1 MKIRYKHIYIL
12 LLLIVFLVS
21 SCRTTD
27 EISIPEQEI
36 KKSELLIFEKI
47 IEQQP
52 QFSTATTKCNV
63 AIDKLSSKAQIKMIN
78 GEYIQISLT
87 PLLGIEVFRI
97 TMTQDSIYVID
108 KINSQVAEEPL
119 ASVKKYLPQGVGIK
133 ELQKII
139 LGVPFLVADTLTNN
153 KYKKFEWNRT
163 PETVQMQSVLDKS
176 ASIMFSNNLEGVLQ
190 STTIEYNAKPIVE
203 FQYTSHKPDAQA
215 KLRPSQIKVWSNIPQ
230 LGMSISAT
238 ISGMSVEWNKRVVKD
253 TKISS
258 RYKRVSLS
266 QLLGNYF

>member
-27 EISIPEQEI
+27 EISIPKQET

-108 KINSQVAEEPL
+108 KINSQVAEQHL
-119 ASVKKYLPQGVGIK
+119 HINQ
-133 ELQKII
+133 
-139 LGVPFLVADTLTNN
+139 
-153 KYKKFEWNRT
+153 
-163 PETVQMQSVLDKS
+163 
-176 ASIMFSNNLEGVLQ
+176 
-190 STTIEYNAKPIVE
+190 TTIKWMILMTHSMLYC
-203 FQYTSHKPDAQA
+203 
-215 KLRPSQIKVWSNIPQ
+215 
-230 LGMSISAT
+230 
-238 ISGMSVEWNKRVVKD
+238 
-253 TKISS
+253 
-258 RYKRVSLS
+258 
-266 QLLGNYF
+266 